1 MSILASLVRPEDM
14 CLECIPAA
22 AALAAQ
28 AMANRREALLLI
40 TSFLNRN
47 GIHVERPFGKSSNR
61 AAQ

>member
-1 MSILASLVRPEDM
+1 M

-22 AALAAQ
+22 AALAVQ
-28 AMANRREALLLI
+28 AMANRREALLLV

-47 GIHVERPFGKSSNR
+47 GISVQRPFGKSSNR